1 MRYSLII
8 LLILTFTAAASAAE
22 GDFPGIEKLM
32 SPEEFS
38 AAGLD
43 KLSSEERQALDA
55 WLVKFTA
62 TEAPALLQTN
72 EDIQEAQAAH
82 VIAANVKQ
90 PFNGWDGNTVFYL
103 DNGQVWRQRLAG
115 KVVYNGEDTAVEIK
129 QNFLGFYKLH
139 HLASGRSVGVTRIK

>member
-8 LLILTFTAAASAAE
+8 LLALAFTSATA
-22 GDFPGIEKLM
+22 GADDFPGIEKLM

-43 KLSSEERQALDA
+43 KLSAEERQALDS
-55 WLVKFTA
+55 WLIKFTA
-62 TEAPALLQTN
+62 TEAPGLLQTN
-72 EDIQEAQAAH
+72 ENVQKVQDAH
-82 VIAANVKQ
+82 VIEARVKQ
-90 PFNGWDGNTVFYL
+90 PFTGWDGNTVFYL

-115 KVVYNGEDTAVEIK
+115 RVVYKGEDSAVEIK
-129 QNFLGFYKLH
+129 KNFLGFYKLH